1 MKTIRL
7 VSLASVLGALIV
19 GAACG
24 EDEALVRP
32 RLDTGLD
39 ASTDAAGNEAGALA
53 CGAVV
58 PTKYESAA
66 FATNAA
72 VELALAQRV
81 AELEAT
87 MNSAEGASD
96 AGVPAAADLKAIYNA
111 GSPSLRAVSTTFAQT
126 TLDGYLDAFEAALGK
141 EWKPEDAEQDGGA
154 SEGGKYGDHHFS
166 KTGVDLR
173 AAAPKVLLGG
183 ALYNHVLGLVAAPVT
198 EATVDRLLAAFGA
211 STALAGRTDADAG
224 AEADELIAGYASQ
237 RDDKSSA
244 APGPYRKVRTALL
257 TMKAATAAGDKCNA
271 ERDAAVATF
280 LSEWERATYATAI
293 HYLDEAART
302 AADPLKGSNA
312 LHAFGEALGFIE
324 SFKGLPA
331 EKRRITDPQIDALLT
346 KIGTATAYK
355 LVTGAGDR
363 ALKLNEAIND
373 IALYQG
379 FTPAEVEAF
388 RKSF

>member
-39 ASTDAAGNEAGALA
+39 ASTDASGNEAGTLA

-81 AELEAT
+81 AELEASMKST
-87 MNSAEGASD
+87 EGASD
-96 AGVPAAADLKAIYNA
+96 AGAPAAADLKATYNA

-126 TLDGYLDAFEAALGK
+126 TLDRYFDEFEAALGK

-154 SEGGKYGDHHFS
+154 AEGGKYGDHHFS
-166 KTGVDLR
+166 KAGVDLR

-183 ALYNHVLGLVAAPVT
+183 ALYNHVLGLVAAPLT

-211 STALAGRTDADAG
+211 STALAGRTDADAD
-224 AEADELIAGYASQ
+224 AEELIAGYASQ

-244 APGPYRKVRTALL
+244 TPGPYRKIRTALL

-280 LSEWERATYATAI
+280 LSEWERTTYATAI
-293 HYLDEAART
+293 YYLDQAALT

-331 EKRRITDPQIDALLT
+331 EKRKISDAQIDALLA
-346 KIGTATAYK
+346 KIGTATAYR